1 MGCAGAHG
9 PPPVEG
15 SRTPG
20 LGALGYGQFS
30 DGQGGL
36 GTQEARTVMDG
47 VACSAHSTFF
57 PTGCARPQRAASSVN
72 RLVTCSGNW
81 SCGLGKTQGLPGAL
95 GSAAGVWECSR
106 GLGVRGSGWGC
117 DRGQGRKSSPEG
129 RRLRLTLQL
138 TGCHQRGPPPALQ
151 DRNGPVGSGG
161 QTVRRRLDGDHLQRQ
176 PSGQVVR
183 LWGRLQPFLSCVN
196 RAGRLASLCLGS
208 PSVGWSRAPS
218 ASEGCERVTS
228 HWLGPSPLSAYL

>member
-20 LGALGYGQFS
+20 LGALGCGQFS

-106 GLGVRGSGWGC
+106 GLECGAVGGAATEARGGSPAPRGAACVSPSSSLGVTSG
-117 DRGQGRKSSPEG
+117 D
-129 RRLRLTLQL
+129 
-138 TGCHQRGPPPALQ
+138 HPPPYRIGMGRWGAG
-151 DRNGPVGSGG
+151 DRQLEEDWMGTTS
-161 QTVRRRLDGDHLQRQ
+161 
-176 PSGQVVR
+176 S
-183 LWGRLQPFLSCVN
+183 
-196 RAGRLASLCLGS
+196 GS
-208 PSVGWSRAPS
+208 PRGRW
-218 ASEGCERVTS
+218 
-228 HWLGPSPLSAYL
+228 

>member
-1 MGCAGAHG
+1 MKAGPAVSAAHGWGMGCAGAHG

-20 LGALGYGQFS
+20 LGALGCGRFS

-81 SCGLGKTQGLPGAL
+81 SRGLGETQGLPGPWGAPQ
-95 GSAAGVWECSR
+95 GSGNVLEGWECGAVGGAATEAR
-106 GLGVRGSGWGC
+106 GGSPAPRGAAPVSPSSSLGVTSGDHPPPYRIGMGRWGAGDGQLEEDWTGTTSSGS
-117 DRGQGRKSSPEG
+117 P
-129 RRLRLTLQL
+129 
-138 TGCHQRGPPPALQ
+138 RGPPPALSQ
-151 DRNGPVGSGG
+151 LCE
-161 QTVRRRLDGDHLQRQ
+161 Q
-176 PSGQVVR
+176 
-183 LWGRLQPFLSCVN
+183 GR
-196 RAGRLASLCLGS
+196 S
-208 PSVGWSRAPS
+208 PS
-218 ASEGCERVTS
+218 
-228 HWLGPSPLSAYL
+228 LSVPRFPTHRMEQSTVCLRGL